1 MNIVFIGAGNVATHL
16 ALALKN
22 IGHNIVQVFS
32 RTLVSAKTLANNVN
46 AEYTNELK
54 NITPNADIYF
64 YTVPDDAL
72 PLTIEHIPLK
82 KGIHIH
88 TAGSVSIDIFIQF
101 QHNYGVLYPLQTF
114 SKNKNINIQEV
125 PFLLEANNKYV
136 KEILIDIT
144 KNLSNKFFE
153 VNSQERQR
161 IHLSAVFACNFTN
174 HMFVLADKILGDIP
188 FEILKPLITETF
200 SKIQVLSPTQA
211 QTGPA
216 KREDYGIM
224 KKHLQ
229 FLKDNEEYKQLYK
242 KISESIIKHNHK
254 SI

>member
-54 NITPNADIYF
+54 DLTTNSDIYF

-72 PLTIEHIPLK
+72 PLTIENVPSK

-88 TAGSVSIDIFIQF
+88 TAGSISMDIFTPF
-101 QHNYGVLYPLQTF
+101 QYNYGVLYPLQTF

-174 HMFVLADKILGDIP
+174 FKYFLMAKFVFANACCM
-188 FEILKPLITETF
+188 
-200 SKIQVLSPTQA
+200 VCNC
-211 QTGPA
+211 A
-216 KREDYGIM
+216 KTNSL
-224 KKHLQ
+224 H
-229 FLKDNEEYKQLYK
+229 F
-242 KISESIIKHNHK
+242 
-254 SI
+254 